1 MENLFLIA
9 MFTTLLFFAIKLL
22 EMKYL
27 EKEMKPIKFI
37 VRDGLIVFVST
48 MLASYGYNYSNGSV
62 TDFFNIITENKVM
75 NADATQIF
83 TDSPGF

>member
-9 MFTTLLFFAIKLL
+9 MFATILFLLIKFI

-27 EKEMKPIKFI
+27 EKEMKPMKVI
-37 VRDGLIVFVST
+37 VRDGLIVFVSAI
-48 MLASYGYNYSNGSV
+48 LASYGFHYSNSSIS
-62 TDFFNIITENKVM
+62 DFFNVITENKVM

-83 TDSPGF
+83 TDTPGF

>member
-9 MFTTLLFFAIKLL
+9 MFATILFLLIKFI

-27 EKEMKPIKFI
+27 EKEMKPMKVV
-37 VRDGLIVFVST
+37 VRDGLIVFVSAI
-48 MLASYGYNYSNGSV
+48 LASYGFHYSNSSIS
-62 TDFFNIITENKVM
+62 DFFNVITENKVM

-83 TDSPGF
+83 TDNPGF

>member
-9 MFTTLLFFAIKLL
+9 MFATILFLLIKFI

-27 EKEMKPIKFI
+27 DKEMKPMKIV
-37 VRDGLIVFVST
+37 VRDGLIVFVSAI
-48 MLASYGYNYSNGSV
+48 LASYGFHYSNSSIS
-62 TDFFNIITENKVM
+62 DFFNVITENKVM

-83 TDSPGF
+83 TDNPGF

>member
-9 MFTTLLFFAIKLL
+9 IFTTVLFIGIKIA

-27 EKEMKPIKFI
+27 EKEMKPLKEI
-37 VRDGLIVFVST
+37 VRDGVIVFVST
-48 MLASYGYNYSNGSV
+48 IVSLYVFMFSNNSI
-62 TDFFNIITENKVM
+62 TDFFNVITENKVM
-75 NADATQIF
+75 NAEATQIF

>member
-9 MFTTLLFFAIKLL
+9 MFATLLFLAIKLL

-37 VRDGLIVFVST
+37 VRDGFIVFVST
-48 MLASYGYNYSNGSV
+48 ILAAYGFHYSNSSV
-62 TDFFNIITENKVM
+62 TDFLNVITENKVM